1 MSRSLGAIYT
11 PQDVARFLTSWAI
24 KNAKA
29 KILDIGVGEGVFSF
43 AAYNQLV
50 SLGAN
55 PTTAQTQIYGSE
67 IDGTVYNRFLTLAE
81 NTNINFPN
89 LHNKDFFDLDFPP
102 IDVVVGNPPYVRRT
116 YIEKL
121 DRIRQKVTTK
131 DPIINELSLT
141 RLTDLYIY
149 FLLYAISALKPGGKI
164 AVITADSW
172 LNVGYGE
179 GFKQYLQKHVQI
191 EALITFDRPIFHD
204 ALVKPAIILA
214 IKKRRIQA
222 NATTHFIRLKNG
234 LPISSVKNILEQ
246 PGVNNS
252 DITYSTVK
260 SEELKVQEPWGVYFK
275 IPDVF
280 HEICSHPLMTKI
292 SNLAETRIGI
302 QTLAKDFFVLAPEQA
317 EARQIESEYLEP
329 LAQSSK
335 YFKAPVIQP
344 DIPPIFYVFYCSRSK
359 EKLQGTH
366 ALEYI
371 LRGEGAKVPVR
382 GKNKEVIGY
391 HNKERIQSDRRKF
404 WYDLKSSI
412 ERRGRASILIPRLIY
427 RNFTVVWNKAEF
439 VPGEL
444 FIEFFPSSDC
454 DLEVYLAVL
463 NSSISEIL
471 LRAHAQVYGGGTYNI
486 KPGKIKTVPILNV
499 ELLAEAQ
506 KDEIKQAYF
515 QYLENELH
523 DRTVID
529 KVIYEI
535 LGFNITM
542 QRRLKDSL
550 EDLLVIATSSR
561 KRASTHP

>member
-24 KNAKA
+24 KNAKS
-29 KILDIGVGEGVFSF
+29 KILDVGVGEGVFSF

-67 IDGTVYNRFLTLAE
+67 IDVTVYNRFLTLAE
-81 NTNINFPN
+81 NTNNNFPN
-89 LHNKDFFDLDFPP
+89 LHNEDFFDLDFPP
-102 IDVVVGNPPYVRRT
+102 IDAVVGNPPYVRRT

-214 IKKRRIQA
+214 VKKRRIQA

-246 PGVNNS
+246 PGVNNP

-280 HEICSHPLMTKI
+280 HEICSHPLMAKI

-302 QTLAKDFFVLAPEQA
+302 QTLAKDFFVLTPEQA
-317 EARQIESEYLEP
+317 EASQIESEYLEP

-335 YFKAPVIQP
+335 YFKAPIIQP
-344 DIPPIFYVFYCSRSK
+344 DTPPIFYAFYCSKSK
-359 EKLQGTH
+359 EELQGTH

-371 LRGEGAKVPVR
+371 LQGERAEVPVR
-382 GKNKEVIGY
+382 GKNRKVTGY
-391 HNKERIQSDRRKF
+391 HNKERIKSDRRKF

-412 ERRGRASILIPRLIY
+412 ERRGRSPILIPRLIY
-427 RNFTVVWNKAEF
+427 RNFTVVWNKAVF

-444 FIEFFPSSDC
+444 FIEFFPFADY

-471 LRAHAQVYGGGTYNI
+471 LRAYSQVYGGGTYNI
-486 KPGKIKTVPILNV
+486 KPGKIKTVPILNI
-499 ELLAEAQ
+499 ELLTGTQ
-506 KDEIKQAYF
+506 KKEIKYAYS
-515 QYLENELH
+515 QYLEDELH
-523 DRTVID
+523 DRTCID
-529 KVIYEI
+529 RVIYEI
-535 LGFNITM
+535 LGFDRTI
-542 QRRLKDSL
+542 QRILKDKL
-550 EDLLVIATSSR
+550 KDLLVIATSSR
-561 KRASTHP
+561 KRASKHP